1 MRSERQCCED
11 YQALSQETNNLMR
24 DVLGEKRLPGTDMST
39 ELEALGG
46 LTESCVQ
53 RERKGER
60 ERGWGIL

>member
-1 MRSERQCCED
+1 
-11 YQALSQETNNLMR
+11 MR

-60 ERGWGIL
+60 ERGGGIL